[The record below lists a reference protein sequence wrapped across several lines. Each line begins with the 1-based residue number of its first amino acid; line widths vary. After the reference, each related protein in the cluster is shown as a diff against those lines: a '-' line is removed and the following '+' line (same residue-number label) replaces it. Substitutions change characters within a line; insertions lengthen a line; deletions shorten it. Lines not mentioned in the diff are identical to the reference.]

1 MIIKKFDL
9 TFPAKVHA
17 TSYNIDTSIGK
28 SKKKKKLKRMKCT
41 KMPEEGRRV
50 KQNFLDLTVEV

>member
-1 MIIKKFDL
+1 MIIKKFDP

-28 SKKKKKLKRMKCT
+28 SKKKKLKRMKCT
-41 KMPEEGRRV
+41 KMPKEGRRV